1 MQDIEAKYITFYCN
15 EKLYAIDMIYA
26 KGALEANKITYLPN
40 SPDFLCGLFNHRG
53 NIISVLNLAYLLEK
67 KENLIGQKYENIL
80 ILSYLD
86 KNIAL
91 SINSINKILYS
102 NKLSIK
108 LNSVDTGETENYL
121 YGTFTYEENN
131 YIILNAINFYNLISF
146 KKIKQLKEKQSN
158 DIDIND
164 IDNIDSSELSI
175 IGSSQNRS
183 NSNTNNIIK
192 DTQKEV
198 AELLK
203 KLSDNKK

>member
-15 EKLYAIDMIYA
+15 EKLYAIDMLYA
-26 KGALEANKITYLPN
+26 KGALSVNKITYLPN

-53 NIISVLNLAYLLEK
+53 DIISVLNLAYLLEK
-67 KENLIGQKYENIL
+67 KEKLIDKKYENIL

-91 SINSINKILYS
+91 SINNISKILSSNKIS
-102 NKLSIK
+102 VMK
-108 LNSVDTGETENYL
+108 NSVSTIDDDNSYL
-121 YGTFTYEENN
+121 YGNFAYEGNTYTV
-131 YIILNAINFYNLISF
+131 LNAINFYKLISF
-146 KKIKQLKEKQSN
+146 KNIKQVKEKALN

-175 IGSSQNRS
+175 IGSRQ
-183 NSNTNNIIK
+183 NSNKNNSTNNIIK
-192 DTQKEV
+192 DTQREV

-203 KLSDNKK
+203 KTNL